1 MTSAASSGLHE
12 LELHVQPGTPLAD
25 LGKASGL
32 TSLYVAVWDAEG
44 FESLSALSGLMGLQE
59 LQIQR
64 KGPITPR
71 NLLCLTVLTGLTRLR
86 INPGVFEESEGSV
99 DVEMPPEDLESSQ
112 GCRTGLQS
120 DTPVWWQLLE
130 HCGRYSECQ
139 PLIFSSMGRQVALQQ
154 QRHTQQE
161 QQLAAQQQQ
170 IAELQVQLATTRAQ
184 AAAAAAAAAAEA
196 GELRRRLQALEGAEG
211 MGAAAAAAHE
221 G

>member
-112 GCRTGLQS
+112 VCSVLWVDCMFLASVFATASTCMQADQPTCSRVCYAWAHIYCYQHQHAVAADHAWLMFLLHWHDAPQS
-120 DTPVWWQLLE
+120 
-130 HCGRYSECQ
+130 
-139 PLIFSSMGRQVALQQ
+139 
-154 QRHTQQE
+154 
-161 QQLAAQQQQ
+161 
-170 IAELQVQLATTRAQ
+170 Q
-184 AAAAAAAAAAEA
+184 AANGFIASGTSWAY
-196 GELRRRLQALEGAEG
+196 GSDLQGALGRCHTA
-211 MGAAAAAAHE
+211 
-221 G
+221 